1 MGKNVDL
8 REFMW
13 KVMQHLG
20 QGTLSP
26 REDGAIVY
34 DAPCSCGDPYC
45 GDEVILK
52 KDRLVW
58 TRTWGSQDYW
68 DCWVFYEDG
77 DFDYVGTV
85 TDQEGFRYP
94 PVIPE

>member
-1 MGKNVDL
+1 MGNLEK
-8 REFMW
+8 FMQE
-13 KVMQHLG
+13 VMRYLG
-20 QGTLSP
+20 QGTLH
-26 REDGAIVY
+26 REEDGTLVY
-34 DAPCSCGDPYC
+34 SVPCTCGDPYC